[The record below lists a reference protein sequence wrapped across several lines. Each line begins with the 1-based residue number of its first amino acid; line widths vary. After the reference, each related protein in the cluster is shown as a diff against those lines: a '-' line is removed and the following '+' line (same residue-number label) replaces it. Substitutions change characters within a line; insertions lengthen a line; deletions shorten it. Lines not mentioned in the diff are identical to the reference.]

1 MTDQPGFEPPQQQ
14 PPQQQPPQQ
23 QPPQQQPP
31 QQQPLGQPPQPVRPP
46 VPTITQALGGRRV
59 IIPAI
64 SALIGLLVGAVLG
77 VAGGGASTSTTAVPA
92 STVTATATKT
102 VTQTEP
108 TDQPTSAKPT
118 AAKPTPTVK
127 PTPKPKPKPTTP
139 PATTVTARQWA
150 KVVKSPDNYIG
161 KRYIIYGEVTQ
172 FDSAT
177 GDAAFLADTAYKNTT
192 DYGYF
197 DGESTWLNGDAA
209 KLSDVVEKDVFKATV
224 TVLGS
229 YSYDTQIGGNTTVP
243 ELQINKIKVIG
254 HNK

>member
-1 MTDQPGFEPPQQQ
+1 MTVQPSFEPPQQQ
-14 PPQQQPPQQ
+14 PPQHQPPRQQPPQQ
-23 QPPQQQPP
+23 QQPF
-31 QQQPLGQPPQPVRPP
+31 GQPPQPAGQPP
-46 VPTITQALGGRRV
+46 QPLPKPPKKKRFGFVALGV
-59 IIPAI
+59 
-64 SALIGLLVGAVLG
+64 STLIGLVLGGAV
-77 VAGGGASTSTTAVPA
+77 GGSGDSGTTAVPA

-102 VTQTEP
+102 VTQTAP

-118 AAKPTPTVK
+118 AAKPTP
-127 PTPKPKPKPTTP
+127 KPKPRPTTP

-177 GDAAFLADTAYKNTT
+177 GDDAFLADTAYKNTT

-197 DGESTWLNGDAA
+197 DGENTMLNGDAA
-209 KLSDVVEKDVFKATV
+209 KLSDVVEKDVFRATV